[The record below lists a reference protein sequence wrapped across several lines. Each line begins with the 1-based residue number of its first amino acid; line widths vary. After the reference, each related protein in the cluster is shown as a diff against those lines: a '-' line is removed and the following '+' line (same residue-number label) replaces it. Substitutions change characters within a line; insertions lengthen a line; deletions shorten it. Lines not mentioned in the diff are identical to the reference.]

1 MDSRDI
7 DLLDFC
13 KELIGLE
20 GLSGSEDKVATC
32 LEKEMLR
39 VGFDSVYRD
48 AYGNVIGKVKGTL
61 PGILMFEGHMD
72 TVGIQD
78 RTLWKYDPFGSD
90 FVDGKLYGRGTS
102 DMRCALAAMVHAVG
116 SMAKLGSRNHA
127 TLYVVGVVQEEIFE
141 GIGFGKVLDNIS
153 TDAVVLGEASELRLM
168 LGQKGRAELCIETFG
183 KNAHSAHP
191 EKGKNAIEAM
201 AKVLQR
207 IPQIPTHTSSLL
219 GEGLMVITDIISHP
233 YPGSSVIPDH
243 CKVTI
248 DRRTLLGETKES
260 LLSEMQAALALDFPN
275 TPFSKET
282 GHRNLEKMQQ
292 EFSCTIPSATELCYT
307 GEPLGGQ
314 RFFPAWQIEPKA
326 PLVGFAWEAMR
337 NTGLPLES
345 GYYPFCTDG
354 SESSGNRN
362 IPTIGFGPSSPS
374 LAHSIDEYVAFEQVL
389 TARDVYAELAMVFRV
404 G

>member
-1 MDSRDI
+1 MDARDTA
-7 DLLDFC
+7 LLHFC
-13 KELIGLE
+13 KDLIGLE
-20 GLSGSEDKVATC
+20 GVSGSESLVAKR
-32 LEKEMLR
+32 LEQEMLR
-39 VGFDSVYRD
+39 VGFDSVDRD
-48 AYGNVIGKVKGTL
+48 AYGNIIGKVEGNL

-78 RTLWKYDPFGSD
+78 RSLWKYDPFGSD

-102 DMRCALAAMVHAVG
+102 DMRCALAAMVHAIG
-116 SMAKLGSRNHA
+116 SLAKQNSRNHV

-141 GIGFGKVLDNIS
+141 GIGFGKVLDQIKS
-153 TDAVVLGEASELRLM
+153 DAVVLGEASELRLM
-168 LGQKGRAELCIETFG
+168 LGQKGRAELRIETFG

-207 IPQIPTHTSSLL
+207 IPQIPTPTSSLL
-219 GEGLMVITDIISHP
+219 GDGIMVITDIISHP

-243 CKVTI
+243 CVITI
-248 DRRTLLGETKES
+248 DRRTLVGETKES
-260 LLSEMQAALALDFPN
+260 LLSEMNQALALDFPN
-275 TPFSKET
+275 TQMGENQGQINFEGK
-282 GHRNLEKMQQ
+282 HK
-292 EFSCTIPSATELCYT
+292 EFSCTIPSATEPCYT
-307 GEPLGGQ
+307 GELLGGQ
-314 RFFPAWQIEPKA
+314 RFFPAWQIDDKA

-337 NTGLPLES
+337 KTGLPQER

-374 LAHSIDEYVAFEQVL
+374 LAHIADEYVEFDQV
-389 TARDVYAELAMVFRV
+389 TVARDMYAELAKAFRV
-404 G
+404 E